1 MVRTTRARQRRG
13 KTGIVPVGPH
23 YLPRIHMPASALIV
37 TLQMDPAAAERFTAL
52 RRAHFP
58 PARNW
63 LEAHVTLF
71 HALPVASLDTVL
83 ADAADLAARTGAFA
97 LQVDGLLFLGAGVAY
112 LLSSPTAT
120 DVRRTLAGRWDALLG
135 RQDRR
140 WHGRLHVT
148 VQNKVAPTTARA
160 LQAALEQDFVPHA
173 VGATGL
179 QVWYYEGGPWR
190 HAATFAFAGAAG
202 GPAGG

>member
-1 MVRTTRARQRRG
+1 M
-13 KTGIVPVGPH
+13 
-23 YLPRIHMPASALIV
+23 
-37 TLQMDPAAAERFTAL
+37 
-52 RRAHFP
+52 
-58 PARNW
+58 
-63 LEAHVTLF
+63 
-71 HALPVASLDTVL
+71 ASLDTVL

-97 LQVDGLLFLGAGVAY
+97 LQVDRLLFLGAGVAY

-135 RQDRR
+135 RQDRQ